1 MKKTLKMLTYII
13 IFLTISLPA
22 FLFIN
27 PHFGSNPT
35 KLQKQ
40 FYENLSNYQNG
51 EFANSETFEMMTG
64 EMSMYEFF
72 KSDSNRKPKESLK
85 HRNLDLK
92 QFANE
97 NSEKIKLSWLGHS
110 AFLLNINGKIIL
122 LDPMLGQYASPVP
135 LPSLKRYSKELGFSI
150 DEFETIDAVVFS
162 HDHYDHLDYSTIK
175 KIKNKVTHF
184 YVPHGLGNH
193 LNKWGIEQDKIT
205 ELNWNEKILMDDIE
219 FVCLPALHFS
229 GRGPFNRNSTLWS
242 SWAIKSPYGK
252 IYFSGDSGY
261 GTHLKKIGDNHGP
274 FDIALIDCGQYNDAW
289 KFSHMV
295 PEEAVQASQDL
306 RSKYFMPIHWGGFTL
321 STHAWTEPVERALS
335 FANSVNQKTITPEL
349 GQILY
354 LDQEIEKRTS
364 RWWDDL
370 K

>member
-1 MKKTLKMLTYII
+1 MRKTLKMLIYFIL
-13 IFLTISLPA
+13 FFTITIPA
-22 FLFIN
+22 FFQLN

-35 KLQKQ
+35 KNQIQ
-40 FYENLSNYQNG
+40 FYEGLPNYQNG
-51 EFANSETFEMMTG
+51 EFTNSDAFEMMTG
-64 EMSMYEFF
+64 DMSMYEFF
-72 KSDSNRKPKESLK
+72 KSDSNRKPQQSLK
-85 HRNLDLK
+85 HQKIDLK
-92 QFANE
+92 SFTAE
-97 NSEKIKLSWLGHS
+97 NTEKIKLAWLGHS
-110 AFLLNINGKIIL
+110 AFLMNINGKIIL

-135 LPSLKRYSKELGFSI
+135 MPSLKRYSKELAFSI
-150 DEFETIDAVVFS
+150 DEFDTIDAVIFS

-175 KIKNKVTHF
+175 RIKDKVNHF

-193 LNKWGIEQDKIT
+193 LLDWGISKDHVTQ
-205 ELNWNEKILMDDIE
+205 LNWNDNILIDDIE

-261 GTHLKKIGDNHGP
+261 GTHFRKIGEEHGP

-289 KFSHMV
+289 KFSHMI

-306 RSKYFMPIHWGGFTL
+306 SSTYFMPIHWGGFTL
-321 STHAWTEPVERALS
+321 STHAWTEPVERSLQ
-335 FANSVNQKTITPEL
+335 FAKTVGQRTVTPML

-354 LDQEIEKRTS
+354 LNENMDSENS
-364 RWWDDL
+364 YWWKEL
-370 K
+370 

>member
-1 MKKTLKMLTYII
+1 MKKTLKMVTYIL
-13 IFLTISLPA
+13 IFLTISFPA
-22 FLFIN
+22 FLLIN

-40 FYENLSNYQNG
+40 FYENLSNYKNG
-51 EFANSETFEMMTG
+51 KFANSETFEMMTG

-85 HRNLDLK
+85 HQNINLK
-92 QFANE
+92 KFANE
-97 NSEKIKLSWLGHS
+97 NAEKIKLAWLGHS
-110 AFLLNINGKIIL
+110 AFLININGKIIL
-122 LDPMLGQYASPVP
+122 LDPMFGQYASPVP
-135 LPSLKRYSKELGFSI
+135 LPSLKRYSKKLAFSV
-150 DEFETIDAVVFS
+150 DEFETIDAVILS

-175 KIKNKVTHF
+175 KIKDKVNHF

-193 LNKWGIEQDKIT
+193 LLDWGISKDHVTQ
-205 ELNWNEKILMDDIE
+205 LNWNDNILIDNIE
-219 FVCLPALHFS
+219 LVCLPALHFS

-261 GTHLKKIGDNHGP
+261 GTHFKKIGEQHGP

-289 KFSHMV
+289 KFSHMI

-306 RSKYFMPIHWGGFTL
+306 GSTYFMPIHWGGFTL
-321 STHAWTEPVERALS
+321 STHAWTEPVERSLQ
-335 FANSVNQKTITPEL
+335 FAKKVGQRSVTPML

-354 LDQEIEKRTS
+354 LNENMDSENS
-364 RWWDDL
+364 YWWKEL
-370 K
+370 